1 MVPEFSPD
9 AIAAVLVKHQV
20 DFIVIGG
27 TAAYLQGSPLLTED
41 IDVVPDKEKDNL
53 TRLSAALTELD
64 ARIRNGDEDP
74 LPFRHDATSLAGSL
88 FWNLTT
94 KHGDLDLSFEPS
106 GTHGYAD
113 LRREAIAVTLR
124 GTPVLLAS
132 LADIVRSKEAA
143 GRDKDRRALPI
154 LRELVAEQLLA
165 RRPPKPDPTDRRP
178 HR

>member
-1 MVPEFSPD
+1 MAPEFQPD
-9 AIAAVLVKHQV
+9 AIAAVLVEHGV

-41 IDVVPDKEKDNL
+41 IDVVPENDRDNL
-53 TRLSAALTELD
+53 TRLSVALSELD
-64 ARIRNGDEDP
+64 ARIRSGGEEP
-74 LPFRHDATSLAGSL
+74 LPFGHDATSLAAAVS
-88 FWNLTT
+88 WNLTT
-94 KHGDLDLSFEPS
+94 KHGDLDIFFQPA
-106 GTHGYAD
+106 GTQGYAD

-154 LRELVAEQLLA
+154 LRELVAEQLRA
-165 RRPPKPDPTDRRP
+165 RRTGR
-178 HR
+178 

>member
-1 MVPEFSPD
+1 
-9 AIAAVLVKHQV
+9 VKHGV

-41 IDVVPDKEKDNL
+41 IDVVPENDRDNL
-53 TRLSAALTELD
+53 RRLSAALTELD
-64 ARIRNGDEDP
+64 ARMRAGDEDT
-74 LPFRHDATSLAGSL
+74 LPFRHDATSLAAAV

-94 KHGDLDLSFEPS
+94 KHGDLDISFQPS
-106 GTHGYAD
+106 GTQGYAD
-113 LRREAIAVTLR
+113 LRRDAVPVTLR

-154 LRELVAEQLLA
+154 LRELVAQQLRE
-165 RRPPKPDPTDRRP
+165 RRPKR
-178 HR
+178 